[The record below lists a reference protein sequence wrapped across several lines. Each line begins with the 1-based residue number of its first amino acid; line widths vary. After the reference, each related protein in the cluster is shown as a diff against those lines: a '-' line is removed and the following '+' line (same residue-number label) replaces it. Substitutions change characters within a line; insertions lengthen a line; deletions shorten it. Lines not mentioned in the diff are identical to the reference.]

1 MFVIII
7 SLISF
12 CERTMTRPKSV
23 GISVFKKIFI
33 KIIFFRNARQMT
45 GLKIHGFNSISIN
58 SQALAS
64 LTLLSVN

>member
-23 GISVFKKIFI
+23 GISVFKENLYKVLDN
-33 KIIFFRNARQMT
+33 FFPECKADDRLEDT
-45 GLKIHGFNSISIN
+45 WF
-58 SQALAS
+58 
-64 LTLLSVN
+64 